1 VHSHNTRNKAEL
13 YVGASTLQ
21 ISRMNPAVCV
31 PTLYNALPAEI
42 RAIRGYKRY
51 VSALKKFVYANKFY
65 SQDEYFAV

>member
-1 VHSHNTRNKAEL
+1 MGIE
-13 YVGASTLQ
+13 
-21 ISRMNPAVCV
+21 CV
-31 PTLYNALPAEI
+31 ALNVSLVYNALPAEI

>member
-31 PTLYNALPAEI
+31 PTLYNALPEEI
-42 RAIRGYKRY
+42 RSIRSYKRY
-51 VSALKKFVYANKFY
+51 VSALKKICVREKVLF
-65 SQDEYFAV
+65 SG